1 MNDFTFQNTTK
12 VLFGRHQ
19 LDAFVAEVAAAGERA
34 LLVYGGGSV
43 KRTGVYDQVAG
54 ALHAAGVQTFDLAGV
69 EPNPRHTTV
78 NRGAAIVR
86 ENGIDSVLA
95 IGGGSAIDCA
105 KGVSALVPAA
115 TDDVWDIVE
124 KRVEVGDTLPVFA
137 VVTIAATG
145 SEMDASAVISNM
157 DKNVKSGFYSRG
169 VRPRAAL
176 ENPEY
181 TFTVPRY
188 QTACGSVDIMS
199 HVMDVSYFSAEDR
212 MDMLRRVQEDVMAT
226 VYKYAPVAFEE
237 PENYEAR
244 ANLMWAASWALNSFT
259 TCGIRQHT
267 VAHAMEHELSAHYDI
282 THGHGLAIL
291 IPHWMEHMLAQDEA
305 VVAPVFARFGERVL
319 GLAPSGDASADARA
333 AIAALREFFFTTLGL
348 ASRLSEL
355 GIDDEKFALMAAAAC
370 DAKGG
375 RLHGLTDLTAAD
387 VEAIYRAAL

>member
-1 MNDFTFQNTTK
+1 MNDFSFQNTTK
-12 VLFGRHQ
+12 VLFGRDQ
-19 LDAFVAEVAAAGERA
+19 LKNFAPEVAAAGRRT

-43 KRTGVYDQVAG
+43 KRCGIYDQVAG
-54 ALHAAGVQTFDLAGV
+54 ALHDAGVETFDLGGV

-105 KGVSALVPAA
+105 KGIAALALA
-115 TDDVWDIVE
+115 ETDDIWDIVE
-124 KRVEVGDTLPVFA
+124 KRAQIGRTIPVFT

-157 DKNVKSGFYSRG
+157 DTHIKSGFYSRA
-169 VRPRAAL
+169 VRPRVTL

-188 QTACGSVDIMS
+188 QTACGSIDIMS

-212 MDMLRRVQEDVMAT
+212 MDMLRRVQEEIMAT
-226 VYKYAPVAFEE
+226 VYRYAPVAYAE
-237 PENYEAR
+237 PDNYEAR
-244 ANLMWAASWALNSFT
+244 ANLMWASSWALNSFT
-259 TCGIRQHT
+259 TCGIRQNT
-267 VAHAMEHELSAHYDI
+267 VAHAMEHELSAQYDI

-291 IPHWMEHMLAQDEA
+291 IPHWMEYMLRADGA
-305 VVAPVFARFGERVL
+305 TVAPIFARFGERVL
-319 GLAPSGDASADARA
+319 GLDPAADAATGAYA
-333 AIAALREFFFTTLGL
+333 AIEALRVFFFETLGL
-348 ASRLSEL
+348 KSRLSDL
-355 GIDDEKFALMAAAAC
+355 GIDDSKFALMAAAAC

-375 RLHGLTDLTAAD
+375 KLHGLTDLYPSD

>member
-19 LDAFVAEVAAAGERA
+19 LQAFAAEVASAGPRT

-43 KRTGVYDQVAG
+43 KRTGVYDQVSK
-54 ALHAAGVQTFDLAGV
+54 ALHDAGVETFDLGGV

-86 ENGIDSVLA
+86 ENAIHSVLA

-105 KGVSALVPAA
+105 KGVSALVPAP
-115 TDDVWDIVE
+115 TDDIWDIVE
-124 KRVEVGDTLPVFA
+124 KRTQIGDTLPVFA

-157 DKNVKSGFYSRG
+157 DKKVKSGFYSRG

-188 QTACGSVDIMS
+188 QTACGSIDIMS
-199 HVMDVSYFSAEDR
+199 HVLDVSYFSAEDR
-212 MDMLRRVQEDVMAT
+212 MDMLRRVQEELMST
-226 VYKYAPVAFEE
+226 VYKFAPIAFEE
-237 PENYEAR
+237 PENYDAR

-291 IPHWMEHMLAQDEA
+291 IPHWMEYMLGQDEA
-305 VVAPVFARFGERVL
+305 TVAPVFARFGERVL
-319 GLAPSGDASADARA
+319 KVAPTGNTAKDARG
-333 AIAALREFFFTTLGL
+333 AIAALRTFFFETLEL

-355 GIDDEKFALMAAAAC
+355 GIDDSKLALMADAAC
-370 DAKGG
+370 SAKGG
-375 RLHGLTDLTAAD
+375 RLHGLTDLDAAD

>member
-19 LDAFVAEVAAAGERA
+19 LQAFAAEVAAAGPRT

-43 KRTGVYDQVAG
+43 KRTGVYDQVSH
-54 ALHAAGVQTFDLAGV
+54 ALREAGVETFDLSGV

-78 NRGAAIVR
+78 NRGAGIVR
-86 ENGIDSVLA
+86 QNGIDSVLA

-105 KGVSALVPAA
+105 KGIAALVPSP
-115 TDDVWDIVE
+115 TDDIWNIVE
-124 KRVEVGDTLPVFA
+124 KRTQIGNTLPVFA

-169 VRPRAAL
+169 MRPRAAL

-188 QTACGSVDIMS
+188 QTACGSIDIMS
-199 HVMDVSYFSAEDR
+199 HVLDVSYFSAEDR
-212 MDMLRRVQEDVMAT
+212 MDMLRRVQEEVMST
-226 VYKYAPVAFEE
+226 VYKFAPIAFEE

-291 IPHWMEHMLAQDEA
+291 IPHWMEYMLGQDE
-305 VVAPVFARFGERVL
+305 VTVAPVFARFGERVL
-319 GLAPSGDASADARA
+319 QIAPTGDMADDARG
-333 AIAALREFFFTTLGL
+333 AIAALRAFFFETLGL
-348 ASRLSEL
+348 SSRLSEL
-355 GIDDEKFALMAAAAC
+355 GIDDSKLALMAAAAC

-375 RLHGLTDLTAAD
+375 HLHGLTDLDAAD